1 MQRLSA
7 RRLTRPVLGLMG
19 ALLAGTLVAQPIY
32 RIVGADGRVTYAD
45 SPAAAVG
52 RTTVTEAGRAAAGD
66 AASLLP
72 PALRQLLMQHPVTV
86 YTTSACAP
94 CAAGRALL
102 VNRGIPF
109 NEKTITSAEDS
120 EALRGLSG
128 ETALPLLTVG
138 AQRVKGWSLLQWQT
152 ALDTAGYPA
161 RSQLPASY
169 RSPAATPLAAAAEAQ
184 ARTDAAPG
192 PAVPPPLPSPAQ
204 SPGTGKPNPTGIT
217 F

>member
-19 ALLAGTLVAQPIY
+19 ALLAGPLVAQPIY

-94 CAAGRALL
+94 CAAGR
-102 VNRGIPF
+102 
-109 NEKTITSAEDS
+109 TSM
-120 EALRGLSG
+120 
-128 ETALPLLTVG
+128 
-138 AQRVKGWSLLQWQT
+138 
-152 ALDTAGYPA
+152 
-161 RSQLPASY
+161 
-169 RSPAATPLAAAAEAQ
+169 
-184 ARTDAAPG
+184 
-192 PAVPPPLPSPAQ
+192 PS
-204 SPGTGKPNPTGIT
+204 
-217 F
+217 